1 MAGENLQ
8 DGQETANT
16 ANRATTLQDT
26 ENQLASRRR
35 TATDAE
41 MLIEHA
47 SRCGVLIDDAMMQR
61 ILQWIQKIRS
71 GELITIEDDVAF
83 WRAYQSINAAVLP
96 ANVYSIRERLDFDDT
111 DKKSQLELAS
121 SNSRRGL
128 ILILVLTLIV
138 HCYFAVLQTLISD
151 AQTAQTAF
159 ANAKIP
165 LAATD
170 NPSSS
175 SLEAAAEQLRAAS
188 CIWHSN
194 LELLGYWLFVDD
206 VLHFIGRI
214 ESLGSNAAAPPD
226 ESGACTLPV
235 DTNRNALLSVPLEPR
250 DKLANDAALLT
261 RAISTRNA
269 FSQFVLPL
277 LYGWLGALAYG
288 LRTFASEMRSVTF
301 SRATHIEQKMRIP
314 LGILAGATV
323 GLLIQPETLNTIQGV
338 TSIGIAFGLGFS
350 VDLFFD
356 LMEGLM
362 ARLRGTSVAQAA
374 SPIVSPPP
382 PPPPSPAQAAS
393 PPPSPAQAASPS
405 PPDQ

>member
-1 MAGENLQ
+1 LISVLVI
-8 DGQETANT
+8 
-16 ANRATTLQDT
+16 TL
-26 ENQLASRRR
+26 L
-35 TATDAE
+35 
-41 MLIEHA
+41 
-47 SRCGVLIDDAMMQR
+47 
-61 ILQWIQKIRS
+61 
-71 GELITIEDDVAF
+71 
-83 WRAYQSINAAVLP
+83 
-96 ANVYSIRERLDFDDT
+96 
-111 DKKSQLELAS
+111 
-121 SNSRRGL
+121 
-128 ILILVLTLIV
+128 V

-170 NPSSS
+170 NPTPSA
-175 SLEAAAEQLRAAS
+175 LEAAAEQLRAAS

-206 VLHFIGRI
+206 VVHYFFDRTD
-214 ESLGSNAAAPPD
+214 SSGSNAAAPPD

-235 DTNRNALLSVPLEPR
+235 DFANREALLSVPLEPR

-269 FSQFVLPL
+269 VSQFVLPL

-288 LRTFASEMRSVTF
+288 LRTFASELRSVTF

-356 LMEGLM
+356 LLEGLM
-362 ARLRGTSVAQAA
+362 ARLRGTSVAQAGP
-374 SPIVSPPP
+374 PIVSPPP
-382 PPPPSPAQAAS
+382 SSPAQ
-393 PPPSPAQAASPS
+393 
-405 PPDQ
+405 